1 MTIFEKTGPVNTEET
16 LNIALKTATE
26 RNLDIVV
33 AYSEGDTALSLMQ
46 KAKEAGFAGR
56 SSVSAV
62 PMAPKHRE
70 KTDFLRSAALHSSK
84 MAFVS

>member
-16 LNIALKTATE
+16 LNIALKTAKE

-33 AYSEGDTALSLMQ
+33 ASSEGDTALSLMQ
-46 KAKEAGFAGR
+46 KAKEAGFA
-56 SSVSAV
+56 AV

-70 KTDFLRSAALHSSK
+70 KTAFLRSAAPRSSK
-84 MAFVS
+84 MVFVS